1 MAHEA
6 PGRTLGAMTHTL
18 SFEPR
23 TASPAS
29 RLRGS
34 ALSVARFVLHYG
46 EMVLAMYVGMLI
58 YMPLE
63 GFVPT
68 ALQQIG
74 MALFMAWPM
83 VVWMRIRGHAWRHGL
98 EMAAAMLIPW
108 AVLLMLAKVI
118 PALASV
124 ADWAMYLGMLGF
136 MLIRRDHHHAAT
148 HEHSESHSA
157 SHSARPRRVHFKPI
171 LLAVAYVTAVALLPS
186 AVAIFNLGSK
196 WSTQADPAQVPAI
209 AAPLPALPVPD
220 PNKKLAVVLSSA
232 YGSEITDTLPSFE
245 ILADSGA
252 FNVYSV
258 APERTVLPLVS
269 ETLRPTGLDF
279 IPHFS
284 YAQYAA
290 QIGRDPDLIVI
301 PGMPGYTPE
310 RDAAMVDWIRTH
322 AGPNTTVLGI
332 CIGGIVLADTGLLD
346 GHTATTNVGVMS
358 DLAAK
363 HPATTWVPNVR
374 YYDDGSMVESTT
386 LASGID
392 ATLHIVDRFAGR
404 ATALDV
410 ARHIGYPNTNYLDD
424 PSWSWPTEQWPTA
437 QPFDDR
443 FGPIFATGA
452 FRSQQRIGVPLYDG
466 ISEAGLAGLIDP
478 NIGSLNSRPYVMGP
492 ERNVVHSRNGF
503 LFVPRYD
510 FATVPRPDRVLV
522 PAGAD
527 SDAKRQVIATWS
539 ADKTRPQA
547 EDIFQNVGKGETAYE
562 AMFED
567 LSRTQGAT
575 FARSDASI
583 LFYVID
589 PTRLQGADWFIQD
602 WLSPLLLGMLGAA
615 LVYGVT
621 HLKLARR
628 TRFQPLPQPA

>member
-1 MAHEA
+1 MSYI
-6 PGRTLGAMTHTL
+6 L
-18 SFEPR
+18 SLR
-23 TASPAS
+23 AAS
-29 RLRGS
+29 RSWTSWIPSSILAAG
-34 ALSVARFVLHYG
+34 RFALHYG

-63 GFVPT
+63 SLIPT
-68 ALQQIG
+68 ELQQLG

-83 VVWMRIRGHAWRHGL
+83 VVWMRIRGHGWRHGF

-108 AVLLMLAKVI
+108 AALLLLAKVI
-118 PALASV
+118 SPLASL
-124 ADWAMYLGMLGF
+124 ADYAMYLGMLGF
-136 MLIRRDHHHAAT
+136 MLIRRDHHHAAV
-148 HEHSESHSA
+148 HEHSEPHSTP
-157 SHSARPRRVHFKPI
+157 HHARRRRFHFRPI
-171 LLAVAYVTAVALLPS
+171 LLAVAYFAAVVLVPGG
-186 AVAIFNLGSK
+186 VAIFNIGSK
-196 WSTQADPAQVPAI
+196 FSAQQGIPAQVPAI
-209 AAPLPALPVPD
+209 AAPLPPLPVPD
-220 PNKKLAVVLSSA
+220 PTKKIAVVLSSA
-232 YGSEITDTLPSFE
+232 YGAEITDTLPNFE

-284 YAQYAA
+284 YAEYAS

-310 RDAAMVDWIRTH
+310 RDAAMVEWIRTH
-322 AGPNTTVLGI
+322 VGPNTTVLGI

-363 HPATTWVPNVR
+363 HPGTSWVPNVR
-374 YYDDGSMVESTT
+374 WYDDGNMVESTT

-410 ARHIGYPNTNYLDD
+410 ARQIGYPNTNYLDD
-424 PSWSWPTEQWPTA
+424 PSWTWPSQQWPT
-437 QPFDDR
+437 PEPLDDR
-443 FGPIFATGA
+443 FELIFATGA
-452 FRSQQRIGVPLYDG
+452 FRSQQKIGVPLYDG
-466 ISEAGLAGLIDP
+466 VSEAGLAGLIDP
-478 NIGSLNSRPYVMGP
+478 NIGSLNSRPYVIGP

-510 FATVPRPDRVLV
+510 FATVPTPDRVLV
-522 PAGAD
+522 PAGDD
-527 SDAKRQVIATWS
+527 SDAKTQVIAAWT
-539 ADKTRPQA
+539 ADPSHRPA
-547 EDIFQNVGKGETAYE
+547 ENIFQNVGKGETAYE

-567 LSRTQGAT
+567 LARTQGAA
-575 FARSDASI
+575 FARADASI
-583 LFYVID
+583 LFYVIN
-589 PTRLQGADWFIQD
+589 PGRLQGADWFVED

-615 LVYGVT
+615 VVYGIT

-628 TRFQPLPQPA
+628 TRFQPIPQPA

>member
-1 MAHEA
+1 
-6 PGRTLGAMTHTL
+6 
-18 SFEPR
+18 
-23 TASPAS
+23 
-29 RLRGS
+29 
-34 ALSVARFVLHYG
+34 
-46 EMVLAMYVGMLI
+46 MYVGMLI

-63 GFVPT
+63 GLVPA

-83 VVWMRIRGHAWRHGL
+83 VVWMRIRGHGWRHGF

-108 AVLLMLAKVI
+108 AVLMGAARVF
-118 PALASV
+118 PPLASV

-136 MLIRRDHHHAAT
+136 MLIRRDHNHAAM
-148 HEHSESHSA
+148 HEHSEPI
-157 SHSARPRRVHFKPI
+157 SARRRRIHFKPI
-171 LLAVAYVTAVALLPS
+171 LLCIAYVTAVVLLPG
-186 AVAIFNLGSK
+186 AVAMFNIGSK
-196 WSTQADPAQVPAI
+196 WSAQADPAQVPAI

-232 YGSEITDTLPSFE
+232 YGSEITDTLPNFE

-258 APERTVLPLVS
+258 APERTLLPIVS
-269 ETLRPTGLDF
+269 QTLRPTGLDF

-284 YAQYAA
+284 YAEYAA

-346 GHTATTNVGVMS
+346 GHTATTNAGVMS

-374 YYDDGSMVESTT
+374 YYDDGNMVESTT
-386 LASGID
+386 LTSGID

-410 ARHIGYPNTNYLDD
+410 ARQIGYPNTHYLDD

-437 QPFDDR
+437 QPLDDR
-443 FGPIFATGA
+443 FGSIFATGA
-452 FRSQQRIGVPLYDG
+452 FRSQQKIGVPLYDG
-466 ISEAGLAGLIDP
+466 VGEAGLAGLIDP
-478 NIGSLNSRPYVMGP
+478 NVASLNSRPYVMGP
-492 ERNVVHSRNGF
+492 ERNVVRSRNGF
-503 LFVPRYD
+503 LFAPRYD
-510 FATVPRPDRVLV
+510 FATVPSPDRVLV
-522 PAGAD
+522 PAGDD
-527 SDAKRQVIATWS
+527 SDAKRQVIAAWS
-539 ADKTRPQA
+539 SANTGRPA

-567 LSRTQGAT
+567 LARTQGAA
-575 FARSDASI
+575 FARDDASI
-583 LFYVID
+583 LFYAID

-602 WLSPLLLGMLGAA
+602 WLSPLLLGMLGAV
-615 LVYGVT
+615 LVYGLT

-628 TRFQPLPQPA
+628 TRLQPIAQPA